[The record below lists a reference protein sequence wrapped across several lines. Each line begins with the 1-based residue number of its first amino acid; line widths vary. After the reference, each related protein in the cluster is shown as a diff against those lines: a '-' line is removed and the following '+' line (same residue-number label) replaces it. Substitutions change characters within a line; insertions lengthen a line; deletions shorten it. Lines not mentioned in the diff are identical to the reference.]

1 VRDGVEEAEKGVAE
15 GLSVEGGQEEVAST
29 VDWARRWRHRWRG
42 GWRARREGE
51 TRPCSAKIFTNDFLR
66 NYVSSF

>member
-29 VDWARRWRHRWRG
+29 VDWVGGGGTGGGVAGGRG
-42 GWRARREGE
+42 GRGRRGH
-51 TRPCSAKIFTNDFLR
+51 AQLR
-66 NYVSSF
+66 FS